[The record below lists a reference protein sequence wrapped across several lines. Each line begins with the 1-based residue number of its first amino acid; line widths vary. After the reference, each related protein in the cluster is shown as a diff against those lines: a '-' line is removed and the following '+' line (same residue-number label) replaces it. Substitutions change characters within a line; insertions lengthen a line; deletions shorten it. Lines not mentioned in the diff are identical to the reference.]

1 MQTKTTRRDFLK
13 KSTRRVAGLSVSGL
27 RNRSVAALIVDI
39 KKRVIG
45 ANDKIRVGF
54 IGVGNRGTQLLHLFM
69 EQPDCEVAALCD
81 VYEPYVTRD
90 LRVHERYVRDMK
102 EKIPRMGES
111 FPIKVKT
118 FKDYRLLLE
127 DNEIDAVCIGT
138 PDHRHALQTID
149 AIDAGKMSSW
159 KTVVENDSGKAERWW
174 RREIAADR

>member
-13 KSTRRVAGLSVSGL
+13 KSTAAVAGLSVPGIG
-27 RNRSVAALIVDI
+27 NRSTAAPIVDI

-90 LRVHERYVRDMK
+90 FSAVHERYVKDMR
-102 EKIPRMGES
+102 EKIPRMGEK
-111 FPIKVKT
+111 FPNKVKT

-138 PDHRHALQTID
+138 PDHWHALQTIN
-149 AIDAGKMSSW
+149 AIDAEGCLRG
-159 KTVVENDSGKAERWW
+159 KTVVENDSRRPKDGGGGK
-174 RREIAADR
+174 